1 MLRSALAVSLLTALV
16 IAVVVLVGLDGW
28 HYYLT
33 PLRVRGYAPQ
43 HALLRPSGPAGQL
56 FGIAGG
62 LLMLMPF
69 LYTIRKRLRRLRAA
83 GNIKTLL
90 EIHIFCGIVGPVL
103 ITFHTS
109 FKFNGIISAAYWSM
123 VIVMVSGF
131 IGRYLYVRIPRSL
144 RGTELSRDELEA
156 RAEELMAS
164 LAQTVSPA
172 MLARVAVIEGQVVPQ
187 NPDELSWFGL
197 LFGEINLYWKLS
209 TFRRAVARTTGPAPW
224 LDDAVALMAERAKV
238 LRNVAYLQRTKRL
251 FDLWHVFHM
260 PLVFVMLVIALLH
273 IAIVVYLGYAGF
285 SR

>member
-1 MLRSALAVSLLTALV
+1 MLRSALAISLLTSGA
-16 IAVVVLVGLDGW
+16 IAAIVLVGLDGW

-62 LLMLMPF
+62 LLMLVPF

-83 GNIKTLL
+83 GNIKALL

-123 VIVMVSGF
+123 VIVVLSGF

-144 RGTELSRDELEA
+144 RGTELSRNELQA
-156 RAEELMAS
+156 RAEELKAS
-164 LAQTVSPA
+164 LALTVSPA
-172 MLARVAVIEGQVVPQ
+172 MLARVAAIEAQVVPQ
-187 NPDELSWFGL
+187 SPDELSWLGL
-197 LFGEINLYWKLS
+197 MFGEINMHWKLW
-209 TFRRAVARTTGPAPW
+209 TFRRAVARTRGDAPW

-238 LRNVAYLQRTKRL
+238 LRSVAYLQRTKRL
-251 FDLWHVFHM
+251 FDLWHVFHL
-260 PLVFVMLVIALLH
+260 PLVFVMLVIGLLH
-273 IAIVVYLGYAGF
+273 VAIVTYLGYAGF

>member
-1 MLRSALAVSLLTALV
+1 MLRSALAVSLLTAGV

-62 LLMLMPF
+62 LLMLVPF

-123 VIVMVSGF
+123 VIVVLSGF
-131 IGRYLYVRIPRSL
+131 IGRYLYVRIPRTL

-156 RAEELMAS
+156 RAEELKAS

-172 MLARVAVIEGQVVPQ
+172 MLARVAAIEAQVVPQ
-187 NPDELSWFGL
+187 NHAELSWFGL
-197 LFGEINLYWKLS
+197 LFGEINLHWKLS
-209 TFRRAVARTTGPAPW
+209 TFRRAVARTTGPTPW
-224 LDDAVALMAERAKV
+224 LDDAIALMAERAKV

-260 PLVFVMLVIALLH
+260 PLVFVMLAIAVLH
-273 IAIVVYLGYAGF
+273 IAIVLYLGYAGF